1 MSKEG
6 FLTRWSRRK
15 QDVAAAAANP
25 LPAAAAPEAAVS
37 LPPLEE
43 LTFASDYSAFLQ
55 AGVPVA
61 TRRAALKKLF
71 ADAHFNQL
79 DRLDIH
85 MEDYNLAAPLS
96 AELRSALQHV
106 PAALRPP
113 EPDAVSSVPADS
125 GGEALGSGEAAGSLT
140 PENE

>member
-1 MSKEG
+1 MDEEG
-6 FLTRWSRRK
+6 FWARWARRK
-15 QDVAAAAANP
+15 QGQAAATAAQEIA
-25 LPAAAAPEAAVS
+25 PAAPAAPVPS
-37 LPPLEE
+37 LPPLEA
-43 LTFASDYSAFLQ
+43 LTFQSDYTAFLQ
-55 AGVPVA
+55 TGVPAA

-96 AELRSALQHV
+96 AGLLSALQHV

-113 EPDAVSSVPADS
+113 EAEPASAAANSVDEAGAGTGALPA
-125 GGEALGSGEAAGSLT
+125 A
-140 PENE
+140 PENG

>member
-1 MSKEG
+1 MDEEG
-6 FLTRWSRRK
+6 FWARWARRK
-15 QDVAAAAANP
+15 QDQATETAAQEIEPAQ
-25 LPAAAAPEAAVS
+25 PAASVPS

-43 LTFASDYSAFLQ
+43 LTFQSDYNVFLQ
-55 AGVPVA
+55 AGVPAA

-96 AELRSALQHV
+96 AGLLSALQHV

-113 EPDAVSSVPADS
+113 EAEPASPAASSDDETGAGNGALPA
-125 GGEALGSGEAAGSLT
+125 A
-140 PENE
+140 PENG